1 MKMKADP
8 PIDEIR
14 AIRHQL
20 SAEFG
25 HDPKRY
31 IQYLRELEKQ
41 YPEQIRR
48 YQELQRTAQP
58 SVVRETG
65 PNQPDQP
72 PQ

>member
-1 MKMKADP
+1 MKADP

-14 AIRHQL
+14 AIRHEI

-31 IQYLRELEKQ
+31 IQYLRDLEKE

-48 YQELQRTAQP
+48 YHELQRTTHP
-58 SVVRETG
+58 SVARESG
-65 PNQPDQP
+65 PTKPDQP
-72 PQ
+72 KP